1 MRVKIACFTIKMMV
15 LSIQRGKTMK
25 KKEYIFDRKI
35 NSEDL
40 KSIRGRLNM
49 SQAEFARFINVSTPT
64 VERWETS
71 DKPISGPITALV
83 DILVQNDDV
92 ADNIALPEK
101 FGTVRIKYYYRN
113 TLCSLIDVDEIKQQV
128 RLYNYATAP
137 LFKAFG
143 NNEKPT
149 YKDYQE
155 FLESRCF
162 PRTRDKMKIA
172 LKELNLPFYDPLL
185 IVEKTKGRMAEDD
198 FWLEVE

>member
-1 MRVKIACFTIKMMV
+1 
-15 LSIQRGKTMK
+15 MK

-35 NSEDL
+35 TADDL
-40 KSIRGRLNM
+40 KIIRRRLGM
-49 SQAEFARFINVSTPT
+49 SQADFARFINVSTPT
-64 VERWETS
+64 IERWETS
-71 DKPISGPITALV
+71 DKPLSGPISALV
-83 DILVQNDDV
+83 DILFQNDAI
-92 ADNIALPEK
+92 ADNVELPPK
-101 FGTVRIKYYYRN
+101 YGTVRVKYYYRN
-113 TLCSLIDVDEIKQQV
+113 TLCSIIDIDEITQQV
-128 RLYNYATAP
+128 KLYNYANAP

-198 FWLEVE
+198 FWLEIE